1 MSLIPGNIYIKD
13 KYILEKRCRNY
24 KVVENNCKYLD
35 DECLY
40 LLKQI
45 VEYKSFE
52 NSNQEYAR
60 DI

>member
-24 KVVENNCKYLD
+24 KAVENNCKFIY

-40 LLKQI
+40 LLEQI
-45 VEYKSFE
+45 VEYKNFE
-52 NSNQEYAR
+52 NSNQEYAP